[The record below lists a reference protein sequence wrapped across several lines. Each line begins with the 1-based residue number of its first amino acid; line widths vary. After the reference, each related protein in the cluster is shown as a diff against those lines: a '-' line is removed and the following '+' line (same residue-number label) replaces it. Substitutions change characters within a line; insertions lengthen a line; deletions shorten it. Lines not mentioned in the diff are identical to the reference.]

1 MKYVQCIQQWKPTRI
16 FNHLPNSC
24 IKEVNFEKNCI
35 LQGRWAKVEE
45 VLYLYQLLKLEQD
58 MLKMSLLKRTFF
70 SFFFSVLR
78 QWPNKS
84 LTNLWR
90 RKLHLN
96 LKEFPSPKSFS
107 CIRVLQQS
115 RKWASLFFISQF
127 MMYNSDYINFLMSE
141 LLASGCFVYSR
152 NVRLFKLPE
161 IHRCYENTVKV
172 KIQIIETDS
181 ITYIKS
187 FYLVFSL
194 AIWETN
200 GLVGVDR
207 TLAWRLYP
215 RILELEKKT
224 GDDS

>member
-1 MKYVQCIQQWKPTRI
+1 MGKGWRGFISV
-16 FNHLPNSC
+16 S
-24 IKEVNFEKNCI
+24 V
-35 LQGRWAKVEE
+35 AKVGTGHAKDEPAEE
-45 VLYLYQLLKLEQD
+45 NL
-58 MLKMSLLKRTFF
+58 
-70 SFFFSVLR
+70 FFFFFF
-78 QWPNKS
+78 WIETMTKS

-215 RILELEKKT
+215 WILKLEKKT